1 MSRYL
6 ISKIIAL
13 LAGLILLLI
22 AFNHNSSSIYY
33 ISGQAYGTSW
43 SVSSSEYIADHH
55 KEEIKNIINDIDFVA
70 SNYKPESEISKIN
83 MNYSE
88 YQFVSSDLFNIL
100 KIAKVVELE
109 SENFYNIMLG
119 KVSSNLG
126 FSPNFG
132 NKLLQKNISTYDLD
146 EKNSSLIRYSDNW
159 FDLSS
164 IAKGYAVQKIHD
176 YLESNNLINHLI
188 DIGGEIIISGNK
200 NGNPWNIGIQNPLS
214 DIDNSAITINNSDHN
229 FLAIATSGEYRNFKF
244 DNDGNK
250 ITHTIDPN
258 TLTSINNNILS
269 VTVINESSAT
279 YADAYATAFNAMGM
293 KKAIDIANKNDVA
306 IMVIYKNDGVIDII
320 FSDKWYDLFV

>member
-13 LAGLILLLI
+13 TAGLVLLFI
-22 AFNHNSSSIYY
+22 AFNHNNNSIYY
-33 ISGQAYGTSW
+33 ISGEAYGTSW

-55 KEEIKNIINDIDFVA
+55 KDKIKNIINDIDFVA
-70 SNYKPESEISKIN
+70 SNYKSESEISKIN
-83 MNYSE
+83 LNYSE
-88 YQFVSSDLFNIL
+88 YQFISPDLFNIL
-100 KIAKVVELE
+100 KIAKAVELE

-126 FSPNFG
+126 FSPDFG
-132 NKLLQKNISTYDLD
+132 KKLLQKNISTYDLD